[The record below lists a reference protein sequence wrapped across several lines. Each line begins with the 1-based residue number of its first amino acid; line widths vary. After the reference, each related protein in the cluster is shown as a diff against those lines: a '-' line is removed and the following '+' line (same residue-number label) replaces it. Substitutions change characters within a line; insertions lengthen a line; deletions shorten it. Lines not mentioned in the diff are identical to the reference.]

1 MENTQWQVPN
11 NHSQFPF
18 CLKLRYLFLTYV
30 KLKGK
35 DIPIA
40 RYKKDDQRHMQTDN
54 AITTALDRLALQD
67 DDIARGLAAYGY
79 PPSRSMPQSYESL
92 AKIIIGQQISRAAA
106 TSIWDKLASAGWITA
121 EIVASLNVSEMQTK
135 GLSLRKSEYLM
146 TLAQEIAS
154 GALSLEALGN
164 ITGDEVQDR
173 LVALRGIGKWTADNY
188 RLFALHDVDAWP
200 GNDIA
205 LQEAMKR
212 LKRLNQR
219 PDMKQM
225 DILAE
230 AWIPYRGAGA
240 HFLWHLYAIEV
251 RNATPSSI

>member
-1 MENTQWQVPN
+1 
-11 NHSQFPF
+11 
-18 CLKLRYLFLTYV
+18 
-30 KLKGK
+30 
-35 DIPIA
+35 
-40 RYKKDDQRHMQTDN
+40 MQADP
-54 AITTALDRLALQD
+54 AITAALDKLSLQD
-67 DDIARGLAAYGY
+67 DDIAQGLAVYGY

-106 TSIWDKLASAGWITA
+106 ASICDKLSKAGWVEA
-121 EIVASLNVSEMQTK
+121 DIVASLSVHELQTK
-135 GLSLRKSEYLM
+135 GLSLRKSEYLH

-154 GALSLEALGN
+154 GALSLAALRDMS
-164 ITGDEVQDR
+164 GDAVQAR

-188 RLFALHDVDAWP
+188 RLFALGDVDAWP

-219 PDMKQM
+219 PDIKQM
-225 DILAE
+225 EALATSW
-230 AWIPYRGAGA
+230 APYRGAGA

-251 RNATPSSI
+251 RNAAPSDI

>member
-1 MENTQWQVPN
+1 METDK
-11 NHSQFPF
+11 S
-18 CLKLRYLFLTYV
+18 V
-30 KLKGK
+30 K
-35 DIPIA
+35 
-40 RYKKDDQRHMQTDN
+40 
-54 AITTALDRLALQD
+54 TALDALALCD

-79 PPSRSMPQSYESL
+79 PPNRSMPQSYDSL

-106 TSIWDKLASAGWITA
+106 TSIRDKLSKAGWVTA
-121 EIVASLNVSEMQTK
+121 EIVAQLSVAQMQTK
-135 GLSLRKSEYLM
+135 GLSLRKAEYLM

-154 GALSLEALGN
+154 GALSLDALHHM
-164 ITGDEVQDR
+164 TGDEVQAR

-188 RLFALHDVDAWP
+188 RLFALGDMDALP

-225 DILAE
+225 E
-230 AWIPYRGAGA
+230 ALVTDWAPYRGAGA
-240 HFLWHLYAIEV
+240 LFLWHLYAIEV
-251 RNATPSSI
+251 RNATPSNI